1 MARPKKTEIKENPPV
16 EVEVKKPKGTFYHA
30 HGRRKTATARV
41 RLYPGKGEITV
52 NGKPVSEYFSGEVAK
67 ILYERPFRLTDTL
80 GRFDTS
86 IKVVGSGL
94 SSQLQAV
101 AHGIS
106 KALLE
111 IVPDARPV
119 LKKDKLL
126 RRDPRAKERR
136 KYGLAQK
143 ARKGK
148 QSPKR

>member
-1 MARPKKTEIKENPPV
+1 MARQKKTEV
-16 EVEVKKPKGTFYHA
+16 EEEKKEVKKPQRPFHHA

-41 RLYPGKGEITV
+41 RLYNGKGEILV
-52 NGKPVSEYFSGEVAK
+52 NEKPISEYFSGEASKVV
-67 ILYERPFRLTDTL
+67 YERPFRLTDTL
-80 GRFDTS
+80 GKFDAS
-86 IKVVGSGL
+86 IRIAGSGL

-101 AHGIS
+101 AHAIS
-106 KALLE
+106 RTL
-111 IVPDARPV
+111 IQINPQFRPV
-119 LKKDKLL
+119 LKKAKLL